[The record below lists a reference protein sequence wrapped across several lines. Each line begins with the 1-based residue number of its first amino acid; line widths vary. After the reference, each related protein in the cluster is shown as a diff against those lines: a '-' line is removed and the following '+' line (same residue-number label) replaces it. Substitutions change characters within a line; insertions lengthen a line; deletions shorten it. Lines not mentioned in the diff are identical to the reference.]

1 MVPRDHAL
9 AAKDDPQ
16 AFLSQHAIFGDLA
29 GSAPLVAAFGDA
41 LTGDIVVEEIDIAG
55 SKPRV
60 EDWLG
65 VQIGEDLDGVK
76 LSFNAPNGMPGLD
89 AVVFNSPGRGVVRI

>member
-1 MVPRDHAL
+1 MTVARPARGHLAL
-9 AAKDDPQ
+9 VTEQLPSTLDPAASDEFDGTALGAGWSWAPDP
-16 AFLSQHAIFGDLA
+16 
-29 GSAPLVAAFGDA
+29 APLP
-41 LTGDIVVEEIDIAG
+41 G